1 MIRALLRLFP
11 YVRHLEEEL
20 ASVRNE
26 LVSEKAVGAARDRY
40 IDSLEGM
47 KNHQARTIE
56 ELRKKLEWVL
66 HRRRP

>member
-40 IDSLEGM
+40 ITSLEGL
-47 KNHQARTIE
+47 KDHQARRIQ
-56 ELRKKLEWVL
+56 ELKLEL
-66 HRRRP
+66 GRRP